1 MAFNNFFII
10 DDDIEDSDLLV
21 EALALLKKNS
31 QCYVASNGEE
41 ALKKLN
47 ANIVPAPDF
56 IFLDLNMPRLN
67 GIQFLV
73 EIKESCAFRNI
84 PIVIYTTSSSP
95 RDREETKRL
104 GAYYFLTKP
113 NTFDEICKAVNSI
126 LTMHN
131 VSVEME

>member
-104 GAYYFLTKP
+104 GAYCFLTKP

-126 LTMHN
+126 LTIHN
-131 VSVEME
+131 VSVEIE